1 MRINKYIAASG
12 LCSRR
17 KAEEFLNE
25 GRVSV
30 NGKVASIATVLNEG
44 DEVRVDGE
52 IVEPKAEYTVLL
64 FNKPVGITCTTEQHI
79 KGNIIDYINYKERIF
94 PIGRL
99 DKDSSGLIL
108 LTNNGDLVNQC
119 LRKENGHQKEYIVE
133 VDKPIDEAFLSNM
146 AKGVRIYNPVTE
158 HYVKTLPC
166 KLNKINDRKFSIILT
181 QGYNRQIR
189 RMCQAFHY
197 HVTSLKRIRFMHLK
211 LDVKVGEYRLLS
223 PQEIDA
229 LILAANNIKEKS

>member
-1 MRINKYIAASG
+1 M
-12 LCSRR
+12 
-17 KAEEFLNE
+17 
-25 GRVSV
+25 
-30 NGKVASIATVLNEG
+30 
-44 DEVRVDGE
+44 
-52 IVEPKAEYTVLL
+52 
-64 FNKPVGITCTTEQHI
+64 
-79 KGNIIDYINYKERIF
+79 
-94 PIGRL
+94 
-99 DKDSSGLIL
+99 
-108 LTNNGDLVNQC
+108 TNNGDLVNQC

-133 VDKPIDEAFLSNM
+133 VDKPIDETFLSNM

-166 KLNKINDRKFSIILT
+166 KLKKINDRKFSIILT

-197 HVTSLKRIRFMHLK
+197 HVTSLKRVRFMHLK

-223 PQEIDA
+223 PQEIEE